1 MAKAVEAKNNGDN
14 GLKMGEPYFCTE
26 CKRNHIKGKIYKEH
40 FQFAKAIE
48 ENNAKTDAE
57 IEGYDDEN
65 ELIEAFD
72 ELENESEIEDS
83 DFEDEFVDE
92 DDSNGE
98 INEEEDIDDDSIP
111 TKNYDECVE
120 AVKSLPG
127 VGQATLSKLIKAG
140 FNSLEAIA
148 YTPPKIIQ
156 EDSGLG
162 EKSTAKLIK
171 ASMEKLGIGFKSGE
185 EIWEHRKNIARITTN
200 NKEFDDLLLGGIET
214 GSITEFYGEFRTG
227 KTQIAHQLCVNVQLP
242 REQGGLEGNA
252 LYIDTEGTFRPERII
267 QMAEALDLD
276 YKKVLKNIIFGRA
289 YNSDHQILLVKD
301 AANFIKE
308 KNIKLIIIDS
318 LIGHFRS
325 EYVGRGTLAGR
336 QQLINQHIHDLL
348 RLCDIHPELAVM
360 VTNQVSARPDV
371 FYGNPITHT
380 GGHVVAHGT
389 TIRIFL
395 RKGKGEQ
402 RIAKIVDAPHLP
414 ESEAVFTIS
423 EQGIGEP

>member
-1 MAKAVEAKNNGDN
+1 M
-14 GLKMGEPYFCTE
+14 
-26 CKRNHIKGKIYKEH
+26 
-40 FQFAKAIE
+40 
-48 ENNAKTDAE
+48 
-57 IEGYDDEN
+57 
-65 ELIEAFD
+65 
-72 ELENESEIEDS
+72 
-83 DFEDEFVDE
+83 
-92 DDSNGE
+92 
-98 INEEEDIDDDSIP
+98 
-111 TKNYDECVE
+111 
-120 AVKSLPG
+120 
-127 VGQATLSKLIKAG
+127 
-140 FNSLEAIA
+140 
-148 YTPPKIIQ
+148 
-156 EDSGLG
+156 
-162 EKSTAKLIK
+162 
-171 ASMEKLGIGFKSGE
+171 
-185 EIWEHRKNIARITTN
+185 
-200 NKEFDDLLLGGIET
+200 LLGGIET

-227 KTQIAHQLCVNVQLP
+227 KTQIAHQLCVNVQLS